1 MKTESGKRMYCGGF
15 LGKTKYFLVLNF
27 ERISLMV
34 GGREI
39 EWTVLGQIRIFH
51 KEVHMTHSYNDF

>member
-1 MKTESGKRMYCGGF
+1 MGFFF
-15 LGKTKYFLVLNF
+15 LGKTKCFLVLNF

-34 GGREI
+34 GGRER